1 MLRHGI
7 VQMLENASALN
18 AQPPRNRH
26 NLGCPVTAPFG
37 VSSFFIGSPGAR
49 RAGPDGSFRK
59 LVRIHACQ
67 SSGRLGYCVRHLIS
81 CVEGVEDP

>member
-37 VSSFFIGSPGAR
+37 VSSSFIGSPATR
-49 RAGPDGSFRK
+49 RAGPDCSFRK
-59 LVRIHACQ
+59 LVCMQACR
-67 SSGRLGYCVRHLIS
+67 SSGRLGYCVCHLIS

>member
-7 VQMLENASALN
+7 VQMVENASAFN
-18 AQPPRNRH
+18 AQPPGNRH
-26 NLGCPVTAPFG
+26 NLGCPVTAPSA
-37 VSSFFIGSPGAR
+37 VSSSFIGSSAKP

-59 LVRIHACQ
+59 LVRIHVCQ